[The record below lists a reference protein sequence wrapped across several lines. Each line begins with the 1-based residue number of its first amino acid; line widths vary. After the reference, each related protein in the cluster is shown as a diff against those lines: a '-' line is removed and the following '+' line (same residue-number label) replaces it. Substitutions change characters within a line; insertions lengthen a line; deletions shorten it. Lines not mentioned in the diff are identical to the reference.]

1 MEITTEQLFQKIG
14 TMVIM
19 MDIQASQSQIKI
31 KDLEDKIQSLN
42 GEIKAL
48 KNKETK

>member
-19 MDIQASQSQIKI
+19 MDIQAAQAQEK
-31 KDLEDKIQSLN
+31 
-42 GEIKAL
+42 IKAL
-48 KNKETK
+48 EETIAELQVKKAE